1 MDFNTTKKQL
11 AKTSSIA
18 SEDTDFLMN
27 EAEHCKETLQVAD
40 VPVEEC
46 RQLHETEDG
55 RSRAPLQK
63 ALSQG
68 SVLCPDGKEKYFTG
82 CIGGSSECLA
92 YHRSVHLSEKHS
104 KSQASR
110 SVSGHS
116 HSLSHI
122 AGGSQC
128 VTPEGMAGDVVEDV
142 VGDKLL
148 MNPSSGLFHQSS
160 SAVARAASTE
170 KVSSTAEPDN
180 GTQEERENEV
190 HKAATILESKM
201 PNSPSC
207 SLKLFLSSQIENAA
221 LHISSLNA
229 REKIQDSKSHSNS
242 SQVST
247 GSSTTGSEMGA
258 FDYSEEKKAVEEQA
272 RGRESESDQLPFN
285 PSAASLLQRQI
296 GMSSNENQTAVDLKR
311 HINDLQEANEN
322 VVLEL
327 AKADEEISQLKAD
340 MAKLKTEYEDRLQ
353 DSLQRRSI
361 FKEKVSRKHGE
372 PLSPISPGNS
382 LDLHGEVCQ
391 LRSESRTLREA
402 NHRLNEENHWLQE
415 ELWDMRRQHERLLR
429 TMLHGTTD
437 STERGDGS
445 SLAQIIE
452 HNVEHNGKVD
462 RVTSLQ
468 SKFERLP
475 FPAHC
480 RYRNVKLEPNNGLAE
495 IELPSWE
502 DRKKERAQ
510 HNSSPLSL
518 DSDDTDFLLVG
529 FNKRNFSSK
538 HVAFKDVLRKQIS
551 PTQDGVLGDAP
562 TELPLSSTRLH
573 SPGIES
579 RPQPLGLGHPAQ
591 ETLPGG
597 LQDDS
602 DELSDDNM
610 SSVNGLH
617 SPVHG
622 SANTTASKSAI
633 GHTPAPYG
641 SQAKLFFM
649 CVRSPLVVLP
659 RRPFAPHS
667 IADLKVGSLVKFS
680 RPGGK
685 ISKGTVKYLG
695 SLPGRQEI
703 YLGVELEGN
712 EVGKHDGTFEGIRC
726 FLCKPNKGVFVSFSK
741 VIMAWE

>member
-1 MDFNTTKKQL
+1 MYAVFRHERTW
-11 AKTSSIA
+11 AGTS
-18 SEDTDFLMN
+18 
-27 EAEHCKETLQVAD
+27 K
-40 VPVEEC
+40 
-46 RQLHETEDG
+46 
-55 RSRAPLQK
+55 
-63 ALSQG
+63 
-68 SVLCPDGKEKYFTG
+68 
-82 CIGGSSECLA
+82 
-92 YHRSVHLSEKHS
+92 
-104 KSQASR
+104 
-110 SVSGHS
+110 
-116 HSLSHI
+116 
-122 AGGSQC
+122 
-128 VTPEGMAGDVVEDV
+128 
-142 VGDKLL
+142 
-148 MNPSSGLFHQSS
+148 
-160 SAVARAASTE
+160 
-170 KVSSTAEPDN
+170 
-180 GTQEERENEV
+180 
-190 HKAATILESKM
+190 
-201 PNSPSC
+201 
-207 SLKLFLSSQIENAA
+207 
-221 LHISSLNA
+221 
-229 REKIQDSKSHSNS
+229 
-242 SQVST
+242 
-247 GSSTTGSEMGA
+247 
-258 FDYSEEKKAVEEQA
+258 EKKAIEEQA
-272 RGRESESDQLPFN
+272 RGRESESDQLAFN
-285 PSAASLLQRQI
+285 PCAASVLQRQI
-296 GMSSNENQTAVDLKR
+296 VDLKS

-353 DSLQRRSI
+353 DSLQRHSI

-391 LRSESRTLREA
+391 LRSESWKLREA

-429 TMLHGTTD
+429 TILNGTTD

-468 SKFERLP
+468 SKFERMP
-475 FPAHC
+475 SPAHC
-480 RYRNVKLEPNNGLAE
+480 RYRNVKSEPNNGLAE

-502 DRKKERAQ
+502 ERERERAQ

-518 DSDDTDFLLVG
+518 DSDGTDFLLVG

-551 PTQDGVLGDAP
+551 LTEDRVLGDAP
-562 TELPLSSTRLH
+562 TELPLSSTRPP
-573 SPGIES
+573 SPGKES
-579 RPQPLGLGHPAQ
+579 RPQPLGLGRPAQ

-602 DELSDDNM
+602 DELSDDDM
-610 SSVNGLH
+610 SSVSQITNGLH

-633 GHTPAPYG
+633 GHAPAPYG
-641 SQAKLFFM
+641 SQAVLGQR
-649 CVRSPLVVLP
+649 RSPLVVLP

-680 RPGGK
+680 WPGGK

>member
-1 MDFNTTKKQL
+1 MDFNTAKKQL
-11 AKTSSIA
+11 TKTPSTA

-27 EAEHCKETLQVAD
+27 EAEHCNETLQAAD
-40 VPVEEC
+40 LPAEESK
-46 RQLHETEDG
+46 QLHVTEDR

-82 CIGGSSECLA
+82 RIGGSSECLA
-92 YHRSVHLSEKHS
+92 YHHSVHRTQSPSEKHS
-104 KSQASR
+104 KFRRSR
-110 SVSGHS
+110 SVPVRSL
-116 HSLSHI
+116 SLSHV

-128 VTPEGMAGDVVEDV
+128 VTSEGMAGDVVEDV
-142 VGDKLL
+142 VGDELL
-148 MNPSSGLFHQSS
+148 LKPSSGLFNQSS
-160 SAVARAASTE
+160 LAVARATSTE

-180 GTQEERENEV
+180 GTLEGRENEV
-190 HKAATILESKM
+190 HKAATVLDSKT
-201 PNSPSC
+201 PSSPSC
-207 SLKLFLSSQIENAA
+207 SLKLLLSSQIENAA
-221 LHISSLNA
+221 SHINSLNA

-242 SQVST
+242 SQVSS
-247 GSSTTGSEMGA
+247 GSSTIGSETGA
-258 FDYSEEKKAVEEQA
+258 FDYSEEKKAIEQQA
-272 RGRESESDQLPFN
+272 RGRESESDPLAFN
-285 PSAASLLQRQI
+285 PSAASVLQRQI
-296 GMSSNENQTAVDLKR
+296 VDLKS

-322 VVLEL
+322 AVLEL
-327 AKADEEISQLKAD
+327 AKADEEISQLNAD
-340 MAKLKTEYEDRLQ
+340 MAKLKAEYEDRLQ
-353 DSLQRRSI
+353 DSLQRHSI

-372 PLSPISPGNS
+372 PLSAVSPGNS

-391 LRSESRTLREA
+391 LRSESRKLREA

-415 ELWDMRRQHERLLR
+415 ELWDIRRQHERLLR
-429 TMLHGTTD
+429 TILNGTTD

-452 HNVEHNGKVD
+452 HTTEHNGKVD

-468 SKFERLP
+468 SKSERLP
-475 FPAHC
+475 PPAHC
-480 RYRNVKLEPNNGLAE
+480 RYGNVKSEPNNGLAE

-502 DRKKERAQ
+502 EREKERAQ
-510 HNSSPLSL
+510 RSSSPLSL
-518 DSDDTDFLLVG
+518 DSDGTDFLLVG
-529 FNKRNFSSK
+529 FNKRNVSSK

-551 PTQDGVLGDAP
+551 LTEDGILGDAS

-573 SPGIES
+573 SPGKES
-579 RPQPLGLGHPAQ
+579 RPQPLGLGRPAQ
-591 ETLPGG
+591 ETMSGG

-610 SSVNGLH
+610 SSISQITNGLN
-617 SPVHG
+617 SPVHS
-622 SANTTASKSAI
+622 SANRTASKSAI
-633 GHTPAPYG
+633 GHAPAPDG
-641 SQAKLFFM
+641 SQR
-649 CVRSPLVVLP
+649 RSPVVVLP
-659 RRPFAPHS
+659 RRPFAPRS

-685 ISKGTVKYLG
+685 ISKGTVKYQG
-695 SLPGRQEI
+695 NLPGRQEM

-712 EVGKHDGTFEGIRC
+712 EVGKHNGTFEGIRC